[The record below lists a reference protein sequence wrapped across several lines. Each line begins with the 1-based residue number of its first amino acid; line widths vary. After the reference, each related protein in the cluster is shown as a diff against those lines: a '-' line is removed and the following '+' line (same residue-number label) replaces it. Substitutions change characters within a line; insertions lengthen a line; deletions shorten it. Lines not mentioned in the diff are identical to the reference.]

1 MNPDLHLLHPYPFE
15 KLKRLH
21 SGIIPPHS
29 LKAINLSLG
38 EPQHPA
44 PYFIIEAMQANL
56 ASGLGKYP
64 TTQGGYPLRHSIA
77 HWLEWRFQLFPG
89 SINPDQHVLPVNGT
103 REALFALAQS
113 VIKRQIPQPFVVM
126 PNPFYQIYEGATLL
140 AGASPWFVNSFAET
154 NFLPN
159 FEEVPKNVWERCQ
172 LLYFCS
178 PNNPSGTVMDKAT
191 LEKLIALADEYQF
204 ILAADECYAELYEDE
219 AHPPVGLL
227 QVCMALGR
235 TDFKRCIVF
244 HSLSKRSNVPGL
256 RSGFVAGD
264 AEIIQ
269 QFLRYRTYHGCA
281 MSLAAQAASAV
292 AWQDETHVQLNRQ
305 HYRQKYDAVLDILA
319 PVMDVTRPPASFY
332 LWPKTPLADEEFAQK
347 LFAQQH
353 VIVLPGRFL
362 SRPTQGGDPGEHRI
376 RIALVASL
384 EACIE
389 AAQRI
394 RIFVESL

>member
-1 MNPDLHLLHPYPFE
+1 MNPDLHLLQPYPFE
-15 KLKRLH
+15 KLKKLH
-21 SGIIPPHS
+21 TGLVPPHS

-44 PYFIIEAMQANL
+44 PELIINAMSATL

-64 TTQGGYPLRHSIA
+64 TTQGSYPLRYSIA

-89 SINPDQHVLPVNGT
+89 SIDPDKHVLPVNGT
-103 REALFALAQS
+103 REALFAFAQS
-113 VIKRQIPQPFVVM
+113 VIHRQIPQPFVVM

-140 AGASPWFVNSFAET
+140 AGARPWFVNGLEET

-159 FEEVPKNVWERCQ
+159 FEEVPKDVWEKCQ
-172 LLYFCS
+172 LLYLCS
-178 PNNPSGTVMDKAT
+178 PNNPSGTVMEMSA
-191 LEKLIALADEYQF
+191 LQRLIALADEYQF
-204 ILAADECYAELYEDE
+204 IIAADECYAELYADE

-227 QVCMALGR
+227 QACMALGR
-235 TDFKRCIVF
+235 TNFKRCIVF

-269 QFLRYRTYHGCA
+269 SFLHYRTYHGCA
-281 MSLAAQAASAV
+281 MPLATQSASTI

-305 HYRQKYDAVLDILA
+305 YYRQKYDAVLDILV
-319 PVMDVTRPPASFY
+319 PVMEVTRPPASFY
-332 LWPKTPLADEEFAQK
+332 LWPKTPTSGEQFTKK
-347 LFAQQH
+347 LYTQQH
-353 VIVLPGRFL
+353 VIVLPGNFL
-362 SRPTQGGDPGEHRI
+362 SRPAQGVDPGQNRI
-376 RIALVASL
+376 RIALVASI
-384 EACIE
+384 EECIE

-394 RIFVESL
+394 RTFIESL